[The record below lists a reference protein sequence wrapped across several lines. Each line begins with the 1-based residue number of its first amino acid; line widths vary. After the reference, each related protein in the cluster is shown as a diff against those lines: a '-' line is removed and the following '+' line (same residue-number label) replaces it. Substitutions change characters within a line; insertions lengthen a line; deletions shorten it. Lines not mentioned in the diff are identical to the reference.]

1 MSDTL
6 SPLTDAE
13 YLALRAYLLEE
24 LSDPDLTYGA
34 AASAW
39 MLWTGAHPVVIT
51 EPSHHNLQIDGD
63 YVTWRRPKTRRYVRV
78 PLVPEL
84 RPTAAH
90 ILASFWQRPLSLT
103 WTNKTVKEVG
113 RLAGIP
119 GVCSPRT
126 LRHTYIARVMRASG
140 NPYLTA
146 QLAATTYEVA
156 QEYARYIDQGSIDR
170 MLREGI

>member
-24 LSDPDLTYGA
+24 LADPDLTYGTA
-34 AASAW
+34 ATAW
-39 MLWTGAHPVVIT
+39 MIWTGAHPVVVT
-51 EPSHHNLQIDGD
+51 EPNRHNLQLDGD
-63 YVTWRRPKTRRYVRV
+63 YVTWRRPKTGRYVRV

-84 RPTAAH
+84 RPTAAQ
-90 ILASFWQRPLSLT
+90 ILAAFHERPRSLT
-103 WTNKTVKEVG
+103 WTNKVVKETG
-113 RLAGIP
+113 RMAGLK

-146 QLAATTYEVA
+146 QLAGTTYEVA

-170 MLREGI
+170 MLKEGL